1 MLKRSTAAIFL
12 ISLLLSCCTKPD
24 EAKRPVIGIKSGA
37 TYRVIIVM
45 DTVDDWSSGIR
56 DGFKETLLKDLTS
69 KGASAEFAEYD
80 TKLDP
85 KRAEEIVAKI
95 KEASPDLICMIN
107 YPTVFADTMISSK
120 LPEPKYRIVSENCIP
135 VLSGTIN
142 NLEKP
147 GGNITGVGV
156 FVQMNSVI
164 RLAKWLKPSLDKVV
178 FYSWDQVTL
187 LNNWFREELT
197 RACKEENIELVEFRE
212 VKHFEESIDFFS
224 KYNNRKDTFLMGGI
238 SAYIDKNGKPLTGK
252 EEMKWLRDNLKIPS
266 VCYDETAVKDSSVAG
281 ACVIWY
287 DIGAQLA
294 EKGLRILD
302 GENPGDIPW
311 DYPRKYNIIL
321 NKKIADS
328 QGVKIPQELM
338 SAAYRIYTDFEGNYI
353 GSGK

>member
-1 MLKRSTAAIFL
+1 MKRTAALFFL
-12 ISLLLSCCTKPD
+12 TCMLFSCGARSD
-24 EAKRPVIGIKSGA
+24 DAMRPVFGIKSGA

-56 DGFKETLLKDLTS
+56 DGFKENLLKDLTG
-69 KGASAEFAEYD
+69 KGAAAEFTEYD

-85 KRAEEIVAKI
+85 KRADEIVAKI

-107 YPTVFADTMISSK
+107 YPTVFADAMISSK
-120 LPEPKYRIVSENCIP
+120 LIDPKYRIVSENCIP

-147 GGNITGVGV
+147 GGNVTGVGV
-156 FVQMNSVI
+156 FVQMNSI
-164 RLAKWLKPSLDKVV
+164 LRLAKWLKPSLNRVV
-178 FYSWDQVTL
+178 FYSWDRVAV
-187 LNNWFREELT
+187 LNSWFREELT

-212 VKHFEESIDFFS
+212 VKHFEDSVELFL
-224 KYNNRKDTFLMGGI
+224 KYNNRSDTFLMGGV
-238 SAYIDKNGKPLTGK
+238 SAYVDKNGKTLTGR
-252 EEMKWLRDNLKIPS
+252 EEMKWLRDKLKMPF
-266 VCYDETAVKDSSVAG
+266 VCYDETVVKDCAAAG

-328 QGVKIPQELM
+328 QGIKIPQELL
-338 SAAYRIYTDFEGNYI
+338 SAAYRIYTDYEGNYI